1 MGFIVEDDYTSFII
15 YPLYNIFALITETMR
30 VYKFGGASIAD
41 AGRMAALLPI
51 VSDEKQPLLLVLSA
65 LGKTTNALEVIV
77 NLACK
82 GKADEALAAA
92 ATLEQ
97 QHLDYAKT
105 LLNDAQYAMAAAAL
119 RGHFDELEQAVKSA
133 DPSRYDYS
141 YDQIVCMGELLS
153 SRMFSFF
160 LSQNGIANE
169 WVDIRNVIRTD
180 HTYRDGVVDWAYS
193 RHNAESIIGGV
204 LRQNKIVVTQGF
216 IGSTED
222 GKSVTLGREGS
233 DYTAA
238 ILAAML
244 HMESVTIWKDVA
256 GLQNADPKL
265 FPNTVK
271 IDEISF
277 NEVIEMAFY
286 GAQIIHPK
294 TIKPL
299 QNANIPL
306 YVKCFFDKSIP
317 GSVIKGEADATQ
329 YPPIIV
335 LKDNQVLIQV
345 TTKDFS
351 FITED
356 NLSLLYSIF
365 HDLKIKINLI
375 QNAAISFIAC
385 IDNREDKVKALIQAL
400 GKDYKV
406 SVNENVHLLTVRHFN
421 PGIVFEL
428 TKEKQILLRQE
439 TRKTLQVV
447 MK

>member
-1 MGFIVEDDYTSFII
+1 
-15 YPLYNIFALITETMR
+15 MR
-30 VYKFGGASIAD
+30 VFKFGGASIAD

-51 VSDEKQPLLLVLSA
+51 IREEVPVLIVMSA

-77 NLACK
+77 KLACDNK
-82 GKADEALAAA
+82 EDEALAA
-92 ATLEQ
+92 TRKLEQ
-97 QHLDYAKT
+97 EHLDFARG
-105 LLNDAQYAMAAAAL
+105 LLNDTHYAMAVDAL
-119 RGHFDELEQAVKSA
+119 RAHFAELEQAVHHTDSA
-133 DPSRYDYS
+133 RYDYS
-141 YDQIVCMGELLS
+141 YDQIVCMGEVLS
-153 SRMFSFF
+153 TRMFSLF
-160 LSQNGIANE
+160 LLQSEVNSE
-169 WVDIRNVIRTD
+169 WTDVRNIIRTD

-193 RHNAESIIGGV
+193 KHNAESILGSLLKQGKTVI
-204 LRQNKIVVTQGF
+204 TQGF
-216 IGSTED
+216 IGATED

-244 HMESVTIWKDVA
+244 HLESVTIWKDVA

-271 IDEISF
+271 IDAISF

-299 QNANIPL
+299 QNNNIPL
-306 YVKCFFDKSIP
+306 YVKCFLDKTLP
-317 GSVIKGEADATQ
+317 GSVIRGEVDAAH
-329 YPPIIV
+329 YPPLIV
-335 LKDNQVLIQV
+335 LKDHQVLVQV

-356 NLSLLYSIF
+356 NLSRLYSIF
-365 HDLKIKINLI
+365 HDLKVKINLI

-400 GKDYKV
+400 GVDYKV
-406 SVNENVHLLTVRHFN
+406 AINDHVNLLTIRHFT
-421 PGIVFEL
+421 PEIIFDL
-428 TKEKQILLRQE
+428 TKGKQILLRQE
-439 TRKTLQVV
+439 TRKTVQVV

>member
-1 MGFIVEDDYTSFII
+1 
-15 YPLYNIFALITETMR
+15 MR

-41 AGRMAALLPI
+41 ANRMAALLPI
-51 VSDEKQPLLLVLSA
+51 IKDEQDSLLLVLSA
-65 LGKTTNALEVIV
+65 LGKTTNALESIV

-82 GKADEALAAA
+82 GDSIRAVA
-92 ATLEQ
+92 ATKQLEE
-97 QHLDYAKT
+97 QHITYAKG
-105 LLNDAQYAMAAAAL
+105 LLNETHFPLAEQAL
-119 RGHFDELEQAVKSA
+119 KGHFAELEQAVKNV
-133 DPSRYDYS
+133 DPTSYDYS

-153 SRMFSFF
+153 SRMFSIY
-160 LSQNGIANE
+160 LTQNGIPNE
-169 WVDIRNVIRTD
+169 WVDIRNVLRTD
-180 HTYRDGVVDWAYS
+180 NTYRDGVVDWGYS
-193 RHNAESIIGGV
+193 RHNAESILGKI
-204 LRQNKIVVTQGF
+204 LRQGKVLITQGF

-238 ILAAML
+238 LLASML
-244 HMESVTIWKDVA
+244 HGESVTIWKDVA

-271 IDEISF
+271 IDAISF

-299 QNANIPL
+299 QNAGIPL
-306 YVKCFFDKSIP
+306 YVKCFLDKNIP
-317 GSVIKGEADATQ
+317 GSVIKSEVDASH

-356 NLSLLYSIF
+356 NLSKLYSIF
-365 HDLKIKINLI
+365 HDLKVKINLI

-385 IDNREDKVKALIQAL
+385 IDNREDKVKALVQAL

-406 SVNENVHLLTVRHFN
+406 STNDNVHLLTIRHFN
-421 PGIVFEL
+421 PEIVFEL
-428 TKEKQILLRQE
+428 TKDKQILLRQE

>member
-1 MGFIVEDDYTSFII
+1 
-15 YPLYNIFALITETMR
+15 MR
-30 VYKFGGASIAD
+30 VFKFGGASIAD

-51 VSDEKQPLLLVLSA
+51 ISEEKKPLLIVLSA
-65 LGKTTNALEVIV
+65 LGKTTNALESIV

-82 GKADEALAAA
+82 NKKAEALALAKQ
-92 ATLEQ
+92 LEQ

-105 LLNDAQYAMAAAAL
+105 LLDEAHYAIAL
-119 RGHFDELEQAVKSA
+119 TMLNKQFEELEKAVMNA
-133 DPSRYDYS
+133 DPALYDYS
-141 YDQIVCMGELLS
+141 YDQIVCMGELFS
-153 SRMFSFF
+153 SRMFSIF
-160 LSQNGIANE
+160 LQQQQLPAE
-169 WVDIRNVIRTD
+169 WVDIRRVMRTD
-180 HTYRDGVVDWAYS
+180 NTYRDAVVDWDYT
-193 RHNAESIIGGV
+193 RLDAEAIIG
-204 LRQNKIVVTQGF
+204 RQLLHGKIVVTQGF

-222 GKSVTLGREGS
+222 GNSVTLGREGS

-244 HMESVTIWKDVA
+244 HLDSVTIWKDVA

-265 FPNTVK
+265 FPDTVK
-271 IDEISF
+271 IDAISY

-306 YVKCFFDKSIP
+306 YVKCFFDKHLP
-317 GSVIKGEADATQ
+317 GSVILADVDRAQ
-329 YPPIIV
+329 YPPLIV
-335 LKDNQVLIQV
+335 LKDNQELVQV
-345 TTKDFS
+345 TTRDFS

-356 NLSLLYSIF
+356 NLSKLYSIF

-375 QNAAISFIAC
+375 QNAAISFTAC

-406 SVNENVHLLTVRHFN
+406 SINDRVNLLTIRHYT
-421 PGIVFEL
+421 PEIVFEL
-428 TKEKQILLRQE
+428 TKDKQILLRQE